1 MSQTD
6 RILTHI
12 KKGPITPMIA
22 LERYGCMRLAAR
34 IADLKDRGHK
44 ISTEIVKKGNK
55 RYAKYHLIGN
65 NKQKTRRSGL
75 VA

>member
-1 MSQTD
+1 MSQSA

-12 KKGPITPMIA
+12 KKHGSITPLVA
-22 LERYGCMRLAAR
+22 LNHYGCFRLAAR

-44 ISTEIVKKGNK
+44 IMTEMVEVNGK
-55 RYAKYHLIGN
+55 RIARY
-65 NKQKTRRSGL
+65 RL

>member
-12 KKGPITPMIA
+12 KKGPITPMVA

-44 ISTEIVKKGNK
+44 ISTEIVRLGEK
-55 RYAKYHLIGN
+55 RFARY
-65 NKQKTRRSGL
+65 RL
-75 VA
+75 VQMHKSPLSEA